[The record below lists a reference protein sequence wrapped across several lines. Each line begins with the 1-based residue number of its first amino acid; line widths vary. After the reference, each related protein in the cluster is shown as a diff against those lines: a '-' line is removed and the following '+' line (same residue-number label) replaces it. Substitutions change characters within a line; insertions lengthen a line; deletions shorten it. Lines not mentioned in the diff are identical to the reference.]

1 MDPIL
6 ELAAANGLKV
16 IEDCA
21 QAQGAIHKGLP
32 VGGLGHV
39 AAFSFC
45 QDKIMTTGGEG
56 GMMTTNDSAVWERA
70 WSYRDHGRQFECGEL
85 ANSGAGYRF
94 VYGSVGTNWRM
105 TEIQSAL
112 GRVLLRRVSSVVSRR
127 RAIAAQLN
135 RAFST
140 ISALRLTIPPSQIDH
155 AYYRYYTFVCPERLT
170 EGWSRNRILAAINA
184 EGVPCY
190 SGSCPEIYKEK
201 AFEAYQPPQPLKAAQ
216 ELGETSLAFLVHP
229 TLQVSDVADMIDAVR
244 KVMAIALR

>member
-94 VYGSVGTNWRM
+94 VYGS
-105 TEIQSAL
+105 
-112 GRVLLRRVSSVVSRR
+112 
-127 RAIAAQLN
+127 
-135 RAFST
+135 
-140 ISALRLTIPPSQIDH
+140 
-155 AYYRYYTFVCPERLT
+155 C
-170 EGWSRNRILAAINA
+170 RNELAHDRNSI
-184 EGVPCY
+184 GF
-190 SGSCPEIYKEK
+190 GSCPVTPRKLSRFPTEGHRSTTKSRIFNY
-201 AFEAYQPPQPLKAAQ
+201 
-216 ELGETSLAFLVHP
+216 LGVAIDDTS
-229 TLQVSDVADMIDAVR
+229 VADRPRLLSLLHFCLSGTSD
-244 KVMAIALR
+244 